1 MSRSKEDVGGVGI
14 QDREEVMYLM
24 LRLNR
29 IVSAAYVEA
38 NQCKCFDEV
47 LINLN
52 QTLSPRQL
60 L

>member
-1 MSRSKEDVGGVGI
+1 MGGVGI